1 MVQPN
6 TQSPIWHYAITIKTE
21 YDVASLW
28 TLTKKLEQVASLL
41 YILQVNK
48 ISQIDPEKIQSISF
62 QEESQ

>member
-1 MVQPN
+1 MEQPN
-6 TQSPIWHYAITIKTE
+6 TQSSTWYIAITIKTE
-21 YDVASLW
+21 YDASTLW
-28 TLTKKLEQVASLL
+28 TLTKMLEQVASLL

>member
-1 MVQPN
+1 MEQPN
-6 TQSPIWHYAITIKTE
+6 TQSSTWYIAITIKTE
-21 YDVASLW
+21 YDASTLW